1 MVSALPSLWLMSG
14 IHDGMAKKSTQQRS
28 SPSAA
33 EARPAVT
40 LDRFNRLYRLLHLL
54 ADGAR
59 KREWL
64 TKQLHLDVRGF
75 YRDLEF
81 LRGVGIVIELDQ
93 DGYRLSEA
101 VDKVV
106 LRLPFPDPH
115 LTLGEVQQLARGNS
129 AVHRRLKA
137 QLAGLPT

>member
-1 MVSALPSLWLMSG
+1 
-14 IHDGMAKKSTQQRS
+14 MAKKTTHRRS
-28 SPSAA
+28 SPPAA

-54 ADGAR
+54 ADRAR

-64 TKQLHLDVRGF
+64 TRQLRLDVRGF
-75 YRDLEF
+75 YRDLVF
-81 LRGVGIVIELDQ
+81 LRGVGIVVALDE
-93 DGYRLSEA
+93 DGYRLSEP

-115 LTLGEVQQLARGNS
+115 LTLGEVHQLARGNA